1 MAIIGLSGKKR
12 TGKDTVGKI
21 IQYLTTPKGS
31 NAFTLYNYLTDSSS
45 YLYAGNTWKVVR
57 FAGKLKQIVS
67 LLTGCTLEDL
77 ENEEFKNKELNEFW
91 WYYGFGDTVKIAY
104 FDAKYT
110 DKQRDDPGI
119 NKFLV
124 KPTYRSILQKL
135 GTEGLRDT
143 IHPNVHINA
152 LFADYKG
159 IQYTSIDN
167 CPRQGIYDV
176 TENDELQYGEIKT
189 KYPDWIITDCRFVN
203 EAQAIKE
210 RDGLLIRIEN
220 PRVISKDTHASETS
234 LDNYQFDEVIINDSS
249 IEDLVEKVKQVLI
262 KHNIING

>member
-1 MAIIGLSGKKR
+1 MIIGISGKKQS
-12 TGKDTVGKI
+12 GKDTCAKI
-21 IQYLTTPKGS
+21 IQYLTSKFDTVMTFEEFRR
-31 NAFTLYNYLTDSSS
+31 AQF
-45 YLYAGNTWKVVR
+45 AGDTTTWEIKR

-77 ENEEFKNKELNEFW
+77 ENEEFKNKELGEE
-91 WYYGFGDTVKIAY
+91 WYYNKVIPNYGFGSKL
-104 FDAKYT
+104 
-110 DKQRDDPGI
+110 I
-119 NKFLV
+119 NWNKNLIPQ
-124 KPTYRSILQKL
+124 KHTYRSLLQVI

-143 IHPNVHINA
+143 LHPNVHINA

-176 TENDELQYGEIKT
+176 TENDEVEYGEIKT
-189 KYPDWIITDCRFVN
+189 KYPAWIITDCRFVN
-203 EAQAIKE
+203 ECQAIKE

-220 PRVISKDTHASETS
+220 PRVISNDTHASETS

-249 IEDLVEKVKQVLI
+249 IEDLVKKVKQVLI